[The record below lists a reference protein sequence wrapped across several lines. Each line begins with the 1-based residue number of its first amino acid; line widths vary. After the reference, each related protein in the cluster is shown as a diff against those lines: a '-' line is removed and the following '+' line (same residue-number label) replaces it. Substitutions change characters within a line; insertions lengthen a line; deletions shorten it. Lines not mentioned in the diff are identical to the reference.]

1 MNLFQKTLAHENN
14 GCPPIWFMRQAGRY
28 HSHYQK
34 LKEKHSFIE
43 LCRKPN
49 LAAEVTMGP
58 IEDFD
63 FDAAILFSD
72 LLFPLDVLGMGL
84 SYEPSPKL
92 QWYLTSESMTA
103 KLIKGNIPK
112 KLEELSFQS
121 KAIELLKH
129 RLPSSKGL
137 IGFVGGPFTLFS
149 YAVVGSHQGDF
160 SLVKQAMHDDRFT
173 VFNDEI
179 IELVAQNMKLQT
191 NAGLDAIAIFDTAS
205 GELTVS
211 EYTQYAIPALNKLIS
226 RFKELDSKTPII
238 YYSKNTNF
246 SYWSEATKMPIN
258 VLGVDWK
265 TPLPEVLS
273 KYGNQFCIQ
282 GNFDPD
288 HLLLPTKEFETKTTE
303 YFEMMKK
310 VPKELRRNWISGLG
324 HGVLQKT
331 PEAHVRTFIKEFR
344 RNFS

>member
-1 MNLFQKTLAHENN
+1 MNLFQKTLAHQNA

-43 LCRKPN
+43 LCRKPE

-92 QWYLTSESMTA
+92 EWYLTSPSMTA
-103 KLIKGNIPK
+103 KLKKGNIEQ
-112 KLEELSFQS
+112 KLEELSFQA
-121 KAIELLKH
+121 KAIDILKT
-129 RLPSSKGL
+129 RLPKSKGL

-160 SLVKQAMHDDRFT
+160 LEVKKAMHDDRFKI
-173 VFNDEI
+173 FNDEI

-191 NAGLDAIAIFDTAS
+191 SSGLDAIAIFDTAA
-205 GELTVS
+205 GELTAS
-211 EYTQYAIPALNKLIS
+211 EYLQYAIPSLNKLIK

-246 SYWSEATKMPIN
+246 NYWNEIAKAPIS
-258 VLGVDWK
+258 VLGVDWN
-265 TPLPEVLS
+265 TPLSQVFE
-273 KYGNQFCIQ
+273 KFGNKFCIQ

-288 HLLLPTKEFETKTTE
+288 HLLLPTPQFEAQMHS
-303 YFEMMKK
+303 YFEQMKK
-310 VPKELRRNWISGLG
+310 VPKELRKNWISGLG

-331 PEAHVRTFIKEFR
+331 PETHVRTFIQEFR
-344 RNFS
+344 KQFS